1 MYDYSETI
9 SLPKIN
15 TPDNVDVVL
24 DNIPTKADL
33 WDLTLAWKALPHIK
47 IIEINKEY

>member
-1 MYDYSETI
+1 MSIMYRV
-9 SLPKIN
+9 IN
-15 TPDNVDVVL
+15 TDTNKILL